1 MTIRFKW
8 QLSCLITRCSHTYM
22 NCGGIGAQV
31 TTKTEETR
39 NCADSYIFVL
49 CLYEYWI
56 RFFFNNCRP
65 NILCKSTCITCLV
78 EFTWVITGEWECLW
92 GQQSAVQSCLVS
104 NDTETETIKMKL
116 LTTQFMSYIN
126 SVSLCPT
133 VPFFD
138 LKSSMKRGV
147 CCTRASEKCA
157 SRFILA
163 ILLNSAN
170 TWKIRIWGGGEE
182 AENQHIK

>member
-1 MTIRFKW
+1 MEELEHKSLQKLKRLEIVQT
-8 QLSCLITRCSHTYM
+8 
-22 NCGGIGAQV
+22 V
-31 TTKTEETR
+31 TSLFYVCMSTGY
-39 NCADSYIFVL
+39 D
-49 CLYEYWI
+49 
-56 RFFFNNCRP
+56 FFNNCRP
-65 NILCKSTCITCLV
+65 NFLCKSTCITCLV
-78 EFTWVITGEWECLW
+78 EFTWVIPGEWECLW

-170 TWKIRIWGGGEE
+170 TWKIRIGGGGRGGREP
-182 AENQHIK
+182 AH